1 MKSTVTCRHCR
12 YYSPEGRRGGVC
24 QKLMTAVESNWKACS
39 LAMSPFAPSWEKL
52 NNTVMWHQ
60 KIDKTLEVVLPLQ
73 PATNKIH
80 QTSSTVRFSKNAFLP
95 SAPLIQ

>member
-1 MKSTVTCRHCR
+1 
-12 YYSPEGRRGGVC
+12 
-24 QKLMTAVESNWKACS
+24 
-39 LAMSPFAPSWEKL
+39 
-52 NNTVMWHQ
+52 MWHQ